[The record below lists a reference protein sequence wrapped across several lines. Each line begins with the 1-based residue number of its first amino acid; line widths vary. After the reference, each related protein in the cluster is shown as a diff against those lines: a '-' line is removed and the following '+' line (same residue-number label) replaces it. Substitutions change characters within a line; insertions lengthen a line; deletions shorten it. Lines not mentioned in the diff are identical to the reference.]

1 MKKIAV
7 FTLALVGCV
16 AVLSGCGKKKVD
28 GKYDFIIYE
37 SDSDNTNLSD
47 NKVVAKYTIEYTGA
61 KTVTDTLI
69 KKDGDKYYFSKKS
82 DDYLVL
88 ADSAYGLS
96 YTNGYFKDYSECKD
110 KKEIDVSWS
119 LTTVNGE
126 VASTGIGAT
135 PLEGLKE
142 YGFVIDGWKTAA

>member
-1 MKKIAV
+1 MRKVAV
-7 FTLALVGCV
+7 FTLALAGCV
-16 AVLSGCGKKKVD
+16 AILSGCGKKVD

-47 NKVVAKYTIEYTGA
+47 NKVVAKYTIEYA
-61 KTVTDTLI
+61 DCKMVTDTLI
-69 KKDGDKYYFSKKS
+69 KKEDNKYYFSKKS

-96 YTNGYFKDYSECKD
+96 YTNGYFKNYSACANNTA
-110 KKEIDVSWS
+110 IDVSWS

-135 PLEGLKE
+135 PLEGLTE
-142 YGFVIDGWKTAA
+142 YGFVIDGWKTE

>member
-1 MKKIAV
+1 MKKAVV

-28 GKYDFIIYE
+28 GSYDFIIYE
-37 SDSDNTNLSD
+37 SDSDNSNLSD
-47 NKVVAKYTIEYTGA
+47 NKVVAKYHIEYTDC

-69 KKDGDKYYFSKKS
+69 KKDNDRYYFSKKS

-88 ADSAYGLS
+88 KDSAYGLS
-96 YTNGYFKDYSECKD
+96 YTNGYFKNFAECKD

-119 LTTVNGE
+119 LTTVNGTT
-126 VASTGIGAT
+126 ASTGIGGTA
-135 PLEGLKE
+135 LEGLTE
-142 YGFVIDGWKTAA
+142 YGFVINGWKTE